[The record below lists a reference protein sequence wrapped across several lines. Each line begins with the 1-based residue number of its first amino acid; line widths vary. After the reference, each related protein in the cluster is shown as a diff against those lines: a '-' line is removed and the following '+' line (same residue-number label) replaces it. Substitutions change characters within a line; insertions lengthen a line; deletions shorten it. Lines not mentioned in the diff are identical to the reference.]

1 MQCYWDLWLST
12 DELQTARAVVE
23 QEANSLADVFLL
35 SETCRP
41 PFNTEV
47 RKLCSDYV
55 NEVLDK
61 EWEDMSRGRICP
73 DARRDVVR
81 LINKVKQYEPVT
93 ETEKQIIRYW
103 CKKRSRSGIIAAPG
117 LISQSYGVP
126 SVEWFVLILGGIVT
140 VVFTYFFGI
149 ESLKV
154 QVMMTVMVSLLI
166 SLNLYLVILFGA
178 PFSGDLQVSPLRRY
192 M

>member
-1 MQCYWDLWLST
+1 MDLDNYWVGAALIIGLAFLSVAGLLAVRRYIHLDNLRKCHEVGGYLLSVVGT
-12 DELQTARAVVE
+12 MYAVLLGLVVVDSMTKFQTARAVVE

-93 ETEKQIIRYW
+93 ENEKAIYPILVQEALQVW
-103 CKKRSRSGIIAAPG
+103 IIAAPG
-117 LISQSYGVP
+117 LISQA
-126 SVEWFVLILGGIVT
+126 T
-140 VVFTYFFGI
+140 VCPVWNGLSS
-149 ESLKV
+149 SLV
-154 QVMMTVMVSLLI
+154 
-166 SLNLYLVILFGA
+166 A
-178 PFSGDLQVSPLRRY
+178 
-192 M
+192 